1 MITARQ
7 RLDCE
12 ASNLCKQR
20 VFLVFSPF
28 AASET
33 LVSQQNDSAADT
45 RYRRRR
51 TRRVPYAAG
60 FLAYSAE
67 LYPIGETTKPVDGG
81 GGPNGPPK
89 L

>member
-12 ASNLCKQR
+12 ASNLRKQP

-45 RYRRRR
+45 R
-51 TRRVPYAAG
+51 
-60 FLAYSAE
+60 
-67 LYPIGETTKPVDGG
+67 
-81 GGPNGPPK
+81 
-89 L
+89 